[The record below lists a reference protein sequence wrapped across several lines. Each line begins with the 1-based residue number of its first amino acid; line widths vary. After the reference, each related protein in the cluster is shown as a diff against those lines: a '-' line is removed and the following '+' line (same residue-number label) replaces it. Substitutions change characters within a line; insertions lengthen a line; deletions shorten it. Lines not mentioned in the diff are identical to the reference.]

1 MNPACPSNSFRDRSL
16 ACSPRPRHHRSVT
29 DARTRE
35 AERRW
40 RTSGSL
46 EDGAAFLRERVR
58 RESLSLLHVQAA
70 AFLGDRA
77 AAAVSPSCWPEPKV
91 REIDAAR
98 LQRVLELGLDER
110 LLREWACRCA
120 EHVLPLYEK
129 RVAGDFRPRRAIEAG
144 RARLTPFSNALLL
157 DQAAGDALSAA
168 ESAGGDLAARSA
180 AQAAASSAHPR
191 LRDFLPIF
199 AAHDAQVSATG
210 NRTARL
216 IEARWQV
223 MALIELLLATTPP
236 LSLRGAS

>member
-1 MNPACPSNSFRDRSL
+1 
-16 ACSPRPRHHRSVT
+16 VT
-29 DARTRE
+29 DARIRE

-40 RTSGSL
+40 RTSGSV
-46 EDGAAFLRERVR
+46 EDGAAFLRERLR
-58 RESLSLLHVQAA
+58 REQLPLLHVQAA

-77 AAAVSPSCWPEPKV
+77 AAAVSPSCWPEPRV

-129 RVAGDFRPRRAIEAG
+129 RVAGDLRPRRAIEAG
-144 RARLTPFSNALLL
+144 RARLAPFSNLHLL
-157 DQAAGDALSAA
+157 DQAAAGAWSAA
-168 ESAGGDLAARSA
+168 ESAGQDLAAHGAAKAAFSA
-180 AQAAASSAHPR
+180 SHPN
-191 LRDFLPIF
+191 LCDMLPIF

-210 NRTARL
+210 NRAARL

-223 MALIELLLATTPP
+223 TALIELLLATTPP
-236 LSLRGAS
+236 LPLRGVS